1 MKRHV
6 VEGGDGKDDSGISY
20 WTDKWLDFTPL
31 EYSPE
36 TSTNKIRSKKE
47 NILPRLRL
55 RRRRLALAPLRCFHG
70 PIAGGR
76 RHIAVGLRCLRGLLS
91 PRLCAHIRKA

>member
-6 VEGGDGKDDSGISY
+6 VEGGNGEDDSGISY
-20 WTDKWLDFTPL
+20 WTNKWLDSAPI

-36 TSTNKIRSKKE
+36 IRTDKIRGKEE

-70 PIAGGR
+70 SVTGGR
-76 RHIAVGLRCLRGLLS
+76 WHIAVGLRGLRGLLS
-91 PRLCAHIRKA
+91 PCLCAHIRRV